1 MGTEPSAPK
10 GLPHVAGARRRP
22 TQSAIVREAIEND
35 IVTGVLAPGAPL
47 DEEAIAQRFSVSR
60 TPVREAMLQ
69 LIESGLVQKSP
80 RQAAVVAPLD
90 VGRLVQS
97 FEVMSELEAL
107 CARLAARRITQAEVD
122 ELEAIQQ
129 ASEDAVARRDHDAL
143 GRLGSRFHIRI
154 WHATHNDVLVET
166 VSRFAIG
173 LTPFRIYQLRSEG
186 RPAANN
192 VDHRMLLDLIRGG
205 QADEASAL
213 MKRHVS
219 VQGDVLA
226 DYISMAKRFGTA

>member
-1 MGTEPSAPK
+1 MDMK
-10 GLPHVAGARRRP
+10 KRP
-22 TQSAIVREAIEND
+22 TQCAIVRGAIED
-35 IVTGVLAPGAPL
+35 EIVTGALPPGAPL

-69 LIESGLVQKSP
+69 LIESGLVRKSP

-107 CARLAARRITQAEVD
+107 CAKLAARRITASELD
-122 ELEAIQQ
+122 ELERIQRD
-129 ASEDAVARRDHDAL
+129 SEEAVASGDHDSL
-143 GRLGSRFHIRI
+143 GRLGSRFHVRI
-154 WHATHNDVLVET
+154 WHATHNEVLVET
-166 VSRFAIG
+166 VSRFSIG
-173 LTPFRIYQLRSEG
+173 LTPFRIYQLRSHG

-192 VDHRMLLDLIRGG
+192 VDHRALLDHIRGG
-205 QADEASAL
+205 RADEAAAL

-226 DYISMAKRFGTA
+226 DYISMAKRFSSV